1 MKQRVQIR
9 VIQPKK
15 EGTNNATGQ
24 PWVSQE
30 VVVAWPDVKPNGEA
44 TENTLII
51 RLRDEDQQRFEQ
63 LHLVVGSWV
72 EMDIQFS
79 TYTSKNGYVNNG
91 VRASIV

>member
-1 MKQRVQIR
+1 MRQKVQLR
-9 VIQPKK
+9 VIHPKN
-15 EGTNNATGQ
+15 EGVNDATGKH
-24 PWVSQE
+24 WVNQDI
-30 VVVAWPDVKPNGEA
+30 VVAWPDVKLGGEA
-44 TENTLII
+44 TENTLDI
-51 RLRDEDQQRFEQ
+51 RLRGEDQQRFEQ